1 VLTVFSLQNGKVE
14 VTPEVD
20 HAWLDPDS
28 EVMLWADVVD
38 PTAEDA
44 QMLARDFGLHEL
56 AIEDALNDMQ
66 QPKVE
71 SYPGYLYLVLHG
83 IDFEASKHRFAT
95 HDIDFFLGPH
105 FLVTVHD
112 GRSRSIRRLAELC
125 PKNDHILREGPA
137 ALMHRIVDTMVD
149 NYRPEVDELEEW
161 LDEVETDVFE
171 NRLEIRE
178 ILALKRDVAS
188 LRRVTIPQR
197 DAVGRLA
204 RREFAE
210 IDQTVAYRFR
220 DVHDH
225 LNRMADEAILF
236 SDRLT
241 GLIEAHMSATS
252 NRLNEVMKVL
262 TIITVLFAPL
272 TVLTSLYG
280 MNVALPHLPGGEAA
294 QFWWVLALMGLLSG
308 GMYWFIRSRRWM

>member
-1 VLTVFSLQNGKVE
+1 VLTVFSLQNGRVE

>member
-1 VLTVFSLQNGKVE
+1 
-14 VTPEVD
+14 
-20 HAWLDPDS
+20 
-28 EVMLWADVVD
+28 MLW
-38 PTAEDA
+38 
-44 QMLARDFGLHEL
+44 
-56 AIEDALNDMQ
+56 
-66 QPKVE
+66 
-71 SYPGYLYLVLHG
+71 
-83 IDFEASKHRFAT
+83 
-95 HDIDFFLGPH
+95 
-105 FLVTVHD
+105 
-112 GRSRSIRRLAELC
+112 
-125 PKNDHILREGPA
+125 EGPA
-137 ALMHRIVDTMVD
+137 ALMHRIVDSMVD

-197 DAVGRLA
+197 DAVGRLS

-294 QFWWVLALMGLLSG
+294 QFWWVLGLMGALSG
-308 GMYWFIRSRRWM
+308 AMYWFIRSRRWM